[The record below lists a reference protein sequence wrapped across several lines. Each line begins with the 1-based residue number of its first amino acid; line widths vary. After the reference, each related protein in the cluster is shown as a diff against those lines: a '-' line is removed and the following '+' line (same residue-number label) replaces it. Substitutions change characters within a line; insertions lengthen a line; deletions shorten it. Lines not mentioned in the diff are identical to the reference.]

1 MSKLHIMDNDGNT
14 EHFQLLMEQ
23 ESAGTQRF
31 FARIGG
37 WLQALDNGSL
47 LIVDEIE
54 RSRHPLLTTHD
65 ALLLDLFFKE
75 GIRFGLLKRMKISAR
90 DICRAVLVQSHL
102 SEVRK
107 HGRDETGVQSEQ
119 GKAAQKAG
127 DHLHYL

>member
-54 RSRHPLLTTHD
+54 RSMHPLLTTHD
-65 ALLLDLFFKE
+65 ALLLDLNFLRRDQIWFAEKNE
-75 GIRFGLLKRMKISAR
+75 NSCATELYPLSSFSPPRKGENIRKGYLQGRFGAIPF
-90 DICRAVLVQSHL
+90 IGG
-102 SEVRK
+102 E
-107 HGRDETGVQSEQ
+107 ETWQ
-119 GKAAQKAG
+119 G
-127 DHLHYL
+127 

>member
-1 MSKLHIMDNDGNT
+1 MSKLQIMDYEGNT

-54 RSRHPLLTTHD
+54 RSMHPLLTTHD
-65 ALLLDLFFKE
+65 ALLLDLNFLRRDQIWFAEKNE
-75 GIRFGLLKRMKISAR
+75 NIRKGYLQGRFGAIPF
-90 DICRAVLVQSHL
+90 IGG
-102 SEVRK
+102 E
-107 HGRDETGVQSEQ
+107 ETWQ
-119 GKAAQKAG
+119 G
-127 DHLHYL
+127 